1 MPPKASQIE
10 LSQQALELKHRNA
23 SKKPVVPTGSS
34 APAAALSKG
43 VAVLRR
49 HQVLQKLG
57 IANTT
62 LYDWIMR
69 GLIPLPL
76 DIGPGTQ
83 VKLWLESDI
92 DQVLLR
98 LARERDERLAKVE

>member
-1 MPPKASQIE
+1 MPSKASQIE

-23 SKKPVVPTGSS
+23 SKKPVVPTESS

-69 GLIPLPL
+69 GLIPPPL

-83 VKLWLESDI
+83 SSCGWRATLTKFYFVSHANAMSAW
-92 DQVLLR
+92 R
-98 LARERDERLAKVE
+98 R